1 MVKKFKKNSR
11 KWTLIACCMASLY
24 SCNSANT
31 ASEATTVTSPDQVV
45 KANAILPIKQVA
57 GLSRKQVEQVLGRGA
72 FASNWKDSRAGCVAC
87 PKYTYKGDS
96 VEVIYIKGKADRI
109 TLNGLAN
116 YDFAYGVVQGLG
128 LSPKEPVFFDGN
140 VMRWYDYEGLKEIMA
155 FNNGG
160 GKVDYMLI
168 KTKAE

>member
-1 MVKKFKKNSR
+1 
-11 KWTLIACCMASLY
+11 
-24 SCNSANT
+24 
-31 ASEATTVTSPDQVV
+31 
-45 KANAILPIKQVA
+45 
-57 GLSRKQVEQVLGRGA
+57 
-72 FASNWKDSRAGCVAC
+72 VAC

-109 TLNGLAN
+109 TINGLSN
-116 YDFAYGVVQGLG
+116 YQFAYGVVQGLG

-140 VMRWYDYEGLKEIMA
+140 TMRWYDYEGLKEIMA
-155 FNNGG
+155 FNDGG